1 MISENIRM
9 KNTKIKYIL
18 IFLLQIILVVL
29 LGIIVNLINV
39 HIFIKLVIYILLVPI
54 ILQTAKILYNLFDIS
69 LKPIILIDFVL
80 LGVSFLSVTDRNGNL
95 VTSSTHIGNLNPFGY
110 RGYYIDTE
118 TGLYYFISR

>member
-1 MISENIRM
+1 M

-80 LGVSFLSVTDRNGNL
+80 LGISYLSVTDRNANS
-95 VTSSTHIGNLNPFGY
+95 VTSSTHIGNLNPFRY
-110 RGYYIDTE
+110 RGYYLDTE